1 MMRFYLLLILFLF
14 SCSLKEENQNE
25 EIATKMFQS
34 FNDHDWNEMASYYS
48 SDALYLDPAY
58 GQEFAKKSQEEI
70 VEKYSAM
77 EQMFPNIHD
86 SISGMYSIG
95 NKVTVE
101 FVSTG
106 SSGDSLKFTL
116 PICTVLTFQ
125 NGKIVRDATY
135 YDNN

>member
-1 MMRFYLLLILFLF
+1 MKLRWLLILLIPFA
-14 SCSLKEENQNE
+14 CSPIEEDQNK
-25 EIATKMFQS
+25 EIATKMFQA
-34 FNDHDWNEMASYYS
+34 FNDHDWIKMTTYYS
-48 SDALYLDPAY
+48 SDAMYLDPAY
-58 GQEFAKKSQEEI
+58 GLEFTTKSQNEI

-77 EQMFPNIHD
+77 EQTFPDIHD
-86 SISGMYSIG
+86 SITSIYAMG

-101 FVSTG
+101 FISTG
-106 SSGDSLKFTL
+106 SSGDSIKFTL